1 MKKKRFSW
9 LHLALLLPVTALL
22 TAGVVLAV
30 LYGLVGREGLSLL
43 EGYRL
48 VQSRFVGAYEPQQ
61 VADAALEG
69 MVDGLGDRWSYFL
82 TREEY
87 EAQNQRRTNQY
98 VGVGVTVSYES
109 EEGLPILAVTPGGPA
124 EAAGLLP
131 GELITGVDGFSLAGE
146 ARYEGAERIQGQE
159 GTTVVLEIRGTDGQ
173 TRSVEVTRASLDSDP
188 VSARMLEDN
197 VGYVSLSNFYD
208 HSADR
213 LKEEVARLQEEGAE
227 ALVFDMRSNGG
238 GYLHQL
244 TDMLDFLLPEGPIFI
259 SRDRAGREEVT
270 QSDAACVDMP
280 MAVLVNANTYSA
292 AEFFAAELQEQGV
305 AVIVGEPTS
314 GKGYSQQTFELPNGS
329 AVAISTGAYFTGS
342 GVSLIGTGLTLDREV
357 YLTEEGDAQMEAAL
371 ELLKEGR

>member
-9 LHLALLLPVTALL
+9 IHLALLLPVTALL

-109 EEGLPILAVTPGGPA
+109 EEGLPIRAVTPGGPA

-131 GELITGVDGFSLAGE
+131 GELITGVDGFFPG
-146 ARYEGAERIQGQE
+146 GG
-159 GTTVVLEIRGTDGQ
+159 GPIRG
-173 TRSVEVTRASLDSDP
+173 SRAHPGTGGDHSGPGDPGDRRTDP
-188 VSARMLEDN
+188 VR
-197 VGYVSLSNFYD
+197 
-208 HSADR
+208 
-213 LKEEVARLQEEGAE
+213 
-227 ALVFDMRSNGG
+227 GG
-238 GYLHQL
+238 DPGQPGQRPGERPYAGGQRGLCQPEQ
-244 TDMLDFLLPEGPIFI
+244 FL
-259 SRDRAGREEVT
+259 
-270 QSDAACVDMP
+270 
-280 MAVLVNANTYSA
+280 
-292 AEFFAAELQEQGV
+292 
-305 AVIVGEPTS
+305 
-314 GKGYSQQTFELPNGS
+314 
-329 AVAISTGAYFTGS
+329 
-342 GVSLIGTGLTLDREV
+342 
-357 YLTEEGDAQMEAAL
+357 
-371 ELLKEGR
+371 